1 MHNVINNSQGILRC
15 CRWTG
20 RNHEKAWF
28 TLMLFESAVAVVWRL
43 FFYVGSRSIF
53 SLDLKNRF

>member
-15 CRWTG
+15 CTWTR

-28 TLMLFESAVAVVWRL
+28 TL
-43 FFYVGSRSIF
+43 
-53 SLDLKNRF
+53 